1 MHADRLRG
9 RIYVKQLAFIARIG
23 YNTDVNC
30 LFLYNPSSGKG
41 KVARKIGYIRRRLD
55 KIFDHA
61 EIAATSSAEDLESRV
76 REGAGKFDVILFSGG
91 DGTFN
96 HVLQGV
102 GTREV
107 RLGYIP
113 GGTTNDVARSLGI
126 PRTIRGALN
135 VIERGYCEQVDCMRV
150 NDRYAMYIAAAGA
163 FTRTTYITPQSAKKK
178 LGILA
183 YAFECLKNEMD
194 FKVFPL
200 RINCDGVCQES
211 HAVLIFV
218 LNGRSVASFPI
229 NRSSSMQDGR
239 LELVVIKQA
248 ERPGFFRRI
257 GAYFSLASLFLFGVK
272 VKKKD
277 ILYLRGRHITV
288 STDDGVVW
296 DLDGEEGMR
305 GNIAVEVLPQRMRL
319 FVPRNKKI

>member
-1 MHADRLRG
+1 M
-9 RIYVKQLAFIARIG
+9 
-23 YNTDVNC
+23 NC

-41 KVARKIGYIRRRLD
+41 KIAKKAEYIRKRLQ
-55 KIFDHA
+55 KTF
-61 EIAATSSAEDLESRV
+61 ERVEVAATTSAEDLEARV
-76 REGAGKFDVILFSGG
+76 REGAEQFDVILFSGG

-102 GTREV
+102 GTHEV
-107 RLGYIP
+107 LLGYIP

-126 PRTIRGALN
+126 PRSVKGALK
-135 VIERGYCEQVDCMRV
+135 VIEQGCSRRLDCMRV

-163 FTRTTYITPQSAKKK
+163 FTRATYATPQNIKKK

-183 YAFECLKNEMD
+183 YAFECLKTEMN

-200 RINCDGVCQES
+200 RINCDGETVETS
-211 HAVLIFV
+211 AVLALV

-229 NRSSSMQDGR
+229 NRSGSMCDGQ
-239 LELVVIKQA
+239 LELAVIRQA

-272 VKKKD
+272 IKKKD
-277 ILYLRGRHITV
+277 ILYLHGRHITIG
-288 STDDGVVW
+288 TDNGVVW

-305 GNIAVEVLPQRMRL
+305 GDIAVEVLPRRMRM
-319 FVPRNKKI
+319 FVPQNKKI

>member
-1 MHADRLRG
+1 M
-9 RIYVKQLAFIARIG
+9 
-23 YNTDVNC
+23 NC

-41 KVARKIGYIRRRLD
+41 KIAKKAEYIRKRLQ
-55 KIFDHA
+55 KTF
-61 EIAATSSAEDLESRV
+61 ERVEVAATTSAEDLEARV
-76 REGAGKFDVILFSGG
+76 REGAEQFDVILFSGG

-102 GTREV
+102 GTHEV
-107 RLGYIP
+107 LLGYIP

-126 PRTIRGALN
+126 PRSVKGALR
-135 VIERGYCEQVDCMRV
+135 VIEQGCSRRLDCMRV

-163 FTRTTYITPQSAKKK
+163 FTRATYATPQNIKKK

-183 YAFECLKNEMD
+183 YAFECLKTEMN

-200 RINCDGVCQES
+200 RINCDGETVETS
-211 HAVLIFV
+211 AVLALV

-229 NRSSSMQDGR
+229 NRSGSMCDGQ
-239 LELVVIKQA
+239 LELAVIRQA

-272 VKKKD
+272 IKKKD
-277 ILYLRGRHITV
+277 ILYLHGRHITIG
-288 STDDGVVW
+288 TDNGVVW
-296 DLDGEEGMR
+296 DLDGEEGMH
-305 GNIAVEVLPQRMRL
+305 GDIAVEVLPQRMRM
-319 FVPRNKKI
+319 FVPQNKKI

>member
-1 MHADRLRG
+1 M
-9 RIYVKQLAFIARIG
+9 
-23 YNTDVNC
+23 NC

-41 KVARKIGYIRRRLD
+41 KIAKKAEYIRKRLQ
-55 KIFDHA
+55 KTF
-61 EIAATSSAEDLESRV
+61 ERVEVAATTSAEDLEARV
-76 REGAGKFDVILFSGG
+76 REGAEQFDVILFSGG

-102 GTREV
+102 GTHEV
-107 RLGYIP
+107 LLGYIP

-126 PRTIRGALN
+126 PRSVKGALR
-135 VIERGYCEQVDCMRV
+135 VIEQGCSRRLDCMRV

-163 FTRTTYITPQSAKKK
+163 FTRATYATPQNVKKK

-183 YAFECLKNEMD
+183 YAFECLKTVMN

-200 RINCDGVCQES
+200 RINCDGETVETS
-211 HAVLIFV
+211 AVLALV

-229 NRSSSMQDGR
+229 NRSGSMCDGQ
-239 LELVVIKQA
+239 LELAVIRQA

-272 VKKKD
+272 IKKKD
-277 ILYLRGRHITV
+277 ILYLHGRHITIG
-288 STDDGVVW
+288 TDNGVVW

-305 GNIAVEVLPQRMRL
+305 GDIAVEVLPRRMRM
-319 FVPRNKKI
+319 FVPQNKKI

>member
-1 MHADRLRG
+1 M
-9 RIYVKQLAFIARIG
+9 
-23 YNTDVNC
+23 NC

-41 KVARKIGYIRRRLD
+41 KIAKKAEYIRKRLQ
-55 KIFDHA
+55 KTF
-61 EIAATSSAEDLESRV
+61 ERVEVAATTSAEDLEARV
-76 REGAGKFDVILFSGG
+76 REGAEQFDVILFSGG

-102 GTREV
+102 GTHEV
-107 RLGYIP
+107 LLGYIP

-126 PRTIRGALN
+126 PRSVKGALR
-135 VIERGYCEQVDCMRV
+135 VIEQGCSRRLDCMRV

-163 FTRTTYITPQSAKKK
+163 FTRATYATPQNVKKK

-183 YAFECLKNEMD
+183 YAFECLKTEMN

-200 RINCDGVCQES
+200 RVNCDGETAETS
-211 HAVLIFV
+211 AVLALV

-229 NRSSSMQDGR
+229 NRSGSMCDGQ
-239 LELVVIKQA
+239 LELAVIRQA

-272 VKKKD
+272 IKKKD
-277 ILYLRGRHITV
+277 ILYLHGRHITIG
-288 STDDGVVW
+288 TDNGVVW

-305 GNIAVEVLPQRMRL
+305 GDIAVEVLPQRMRM
-319 FVPRNKKI
+319 FVPQNKKI

>member
-1 MHADRLRG
+1 M
-9 RIYVKQLAFIARIG
+9 
-23 YNTDVNC
+23 NC

-41 KVARKIGYIRRRLD
+41 KIAKKAEYIRKRLQ
-55 KIFDHA
+55 KTF
-61 EIAATSSAEDLESRV
+61 ERVEVAATTSAEDLEARV
-76 REGAGKFDVILFSGG
+76 REGAEQFDVILFSGG

-102 GTREV
+102 GTHEV
-107 RLGYIP
+107 LLGYIP

-126 PRTIRGALN
+126 PRSVKGALR
-135 VIERGYCEQVDCMRV
+135 VIEQGCSRRLDCMRV

-163 FTRTTYITPQSAKKK
+163 FTRATYATPQNIKKK

-183 YAFECLKNEMD
+183 YAFECLKTEMN

-200 RINCDGVCQES
+200 RINCDGETVETS
-211 HAVLIFV
+211 AVLALV

-229 NRSSSMQDGR
+229 NRSGSMCDGQ
-239 LELVVIKQA
+239 LELAVIRQA

-272 VKKKD
+272 IKKKD
-277 ILYLRGRHITV
+277 ILYLHGRHITIG
-288 STDDGVVW
+288 TDNSVVW

-305 GNIAVEVLPQRMRL
+305 GDIAVEVLPQRMRM
-319 FVPRNKKI
+319 FVPQNKKI

>member
-1 MHADRLRG
+1 M
-9 RIYVKQLAFIARIG
+9 
-23 YNTDVNC
+23 NC

-41 KVARKIGYIRRRLD
+41 KIAKKAEYIRKRLQ
-55 KIFDHA
+55 KTF
-61 EIAATSSAEDLESRV
+61 ERVEVAATTSAEDLEARV
-76 REGAGKFDVILFSGG
+76 REGAEQFDVILFSGG

-102 GTREV
+102 GTHEV
-107 RLGYIP
+107 LLGYIP

-126 PRTIRGALN
+126 PRSVKGALR
-135 VIERGYCEQVDCMRV
+135 VIEQGCSRRLDCMRV

-163 FTRTTYITPQSAKKK
+163 FTRATYATPQNVKKK

-183 YAFECLKNEMD
+183 YAFECLKTEMN

-200 RINCDGVCQES
+200 RINCDGETVETS
-211 HAVLIFV
+211 AVLALV

-229 NRSSSMQDGR
+229 NRSGSMCDGQ
-239 LELVVIKQA
+239 LELAVIRQA

-272 VKKKD
+272 IKKKD
-277 ILYLRGRHITV
+277 ILYLHGRHITIG
-288 STDDGVVW
+288 TDNGVVW

-305 GNIAVEVLPQRMRL
+305 GDIAVEVLPRRMRM
-319 FVPRNKKI
+319 FVPQNKKI

>member
-1 MHADRLRG
+1 M
-9 RIYVKQLAFIARIG
+9 
-23 YNTDVNC
+23 NC

-41 KVARKIGYIRRRLD
+41 KIAKKAEYIRKRLQ
-55 KIFDHA
+55 KTF
-61 EIAATSSAEDLESRV
+61 ERVEVAATTSAEDLEARV
-76 REGAGKFDVILFSGG
+76 REGAEQFDVILFSGG

-102 GTREV
+102 GTHEV
-107 RLGYIP
+107 LLGYIP

-126 PRTIRGALN
+126 PRSVKGALR
-135 VIERGYCEQVDCMRV
+135 VIEQGCSRRLDCMRV

-163 FTRTTYITPQSAKKK
+163 FTRATYATPQNNKKK

-183 YAFECLKNEMD
+183 YAFECLKTEMN

-200 RINCDGVCQES
+200 RINCDGETVETS
-211 HAVLIFV
+211 AVLALV

-229 NRSSSMQDGR
+229 NRSGSMCDGQ
-239 LELVVIKQA
+239 LELAVIRQA

-272 VKKKD
+272 IKKKD
-277 ILYLRGRHITV
+277 ILYLHGRHITIG
-288 STDDGVVW
+288 TDNGVVW

-305 GNIAVEVLPQRMRL
+305 GDIAVEVLPQRMRM
-319 FVPRNKKI
+319 FVPQNKKI

>member
-1 MHADRLRG
+1 M
-9 RIYVKQLAFIARIG
+9 
-23 YNTDVNC
+23 NC

-41 KVARKIGYIRRRLD
+41 KIAKKAEYIRKRLQ
-55 KIFDHA
+55 KTF
-61 EIAATSSAEDLESRV
+61 ERVEVAATTSAEDLEARV
-76 REGAGKFDVILFSGG
+76 REGAEQFDVILFSGG

-102 GTREV
+102 GTHEV
-107 RLGYIP
+107 LLGYIP

-126 PRTIRGALN
+126 PRSVKGALR
-135 VIERGYCEQVDCMRV
+135 VIEQGCSRRLDCMRV

-163 FTRTTYITPQSAKKK
+163 FTRATYATPQNVKKK

-183 YAFECLKNEMD
+183 YAFECLKTEMN

-200 RINCDGVCQES
+200 RINCDGETVETS
-211 HAVLIFV
+211 AVLALV

-229 NRSSSMQDGR
+229 NRSGSMCDGQ
-239 LELVVIKQA
+239 LELAVIRQA

-272 VKKKD
+272 IKKKD
-277 ILYLRGRHITV
+277 ILYLHGRHITIG
-288 STDDGVVW
+288 TDNGVVW

-305 GNIAVEVLPQRMRL
+305 GDIAVEVLPQRMRM
-319 FVPRNKKI
+319 FVPQNKKI

>member
-1 MHADRLRG
+1 M
-9 RIYVKQLAFIARIG
+9 
-23 YNTDVNC
+23 NC

-41 KVARKIGYIRRRLD
+41 KIAKKAEYIRKRLQ
-55 KIFDHA
+55 KTF
-61 EIAATSSAEDLESRV
+61 ERVEVAATTSAEDLEARV
-76 REGAGKFDVILFSGG
+76 REGAEQFDVILFSGG

-102 GTREV
+102 GTHEV
-107 RLGYIP
+107 LLGYIP

-126 PRTIRGALN
+126 PRSVKGALR
-135 VIERGYCEQVDCMRV
+135 VIEQGCSRRLDCMRV

-163 FTRTTYITPQSAKKK
+163 FTRATYATPQNIKKK

-183 YAFECLKNEMD
+183 YAFECLKTEMN

-200 RINCDGVCQES
+200 RINCDGETVETS
-211 HAVLIFV
+211 AVLALV

-229 NRSSSMQDGR
+229 NRSGSMCDGQ
-239 LELVVIKQA
+239 LELAVIRQA

-272 VKKKD
+272 IKKKD
-277 ILYLRGRHITV
+277 ILYLHGRHITIG
-288 STDDGVVW
+288 TDNGVVW

-305 GNIAVEVLPQRMRL
+305 GDIAVEVLPQRMRM
-319 FVPRNKKI
+319 FVPQNKKI

>member
-1 MHADRLRG
+1 M
-9 RIYVKQLAFIARIG
+9 
-23 YNTDVNC
+23 NC
-30 LFLYNPSSGKG
+30 LFLYHPRSGKG
-41 KVARKIGYIRRRLD
+41 KVAKRIGYIERTLRAH
-55 KIFDHA
+55 FDHVD
-61 EIAATSSAEDLESRV
+61 IVATESGEDMTAHARD
-76 REGAGKFDVILFSGG
+76 GAGMYDVILFSGG

-96 HVLQGV
+96 RVLQGIGERDV
-102 GTREV
+102 Q
-107 RLGYIP
+107 LGYLP

-126 PRTIRGALN
+126 PRSVKGALK
-135 VIERGYCEQVDCMRV
+135 VILAGHEARLDVMRI
-150 NDRYAMYIAAAGA
+150 NGTRYAMYNVAAGA

-200 RINCDGVCQES
+200 RINCDGVCEES

-218 LNGRSVASFPI
+218 LNGRSVASFHI
-229 NRSSSMQDGR
+229 NRSGSMQDGR

>member
-1 MHADRLRG
+1 M
-9 RIYVKQLAFIARIG
+9 
-23 YNTDVNC
+23 NC

-41 KVARKIGYIRRRLD
+41 KIAKKAEYIRKRLQ
-55 KIFDHA
+55 KTF
-61 EIAATSSAEDLESRV
+61 ERVEVAATTSAEDLEARV
-76 REGAGKFDVILFSGG
+76 REGAEQFDVILFSGG

-102 GTREV
+102 GTHEV
-107 RLGYIP
+107 LLGYIP

-126 PRTIRGALN
+126 PRSVKGALR
-135 VIERGYCEQVDCMRV
+135 VIEQGSSRRLDCMRV

-163 FTRTTYITPQSAKKK
+163 FTRATYATPQNIKKK

-183 YAFECLKNEMD
+183 YAFECLKTEMN

-200 RINCDGVCQES
+200 RINCDGETVETS
-211 HAVLIFV
+211 AVLALV

-229 NRSSSMQDGR
+229 NRSGSMCDGQ
-239 LELVVIKQA
+239 LELAVIRQA

-272 VKKKD
+272 IKKKD
-277 ILYLRGRHITV
+277 ILYLHGRHITIG
-288 STDDGVVW
+288 TDNGVVW

-305 GNIAVEVLPQRMRL
+305 GDIAVEVLPQRMRM
-319 FVPRNKKI
+319 FVPQNKKI

>member
-1 MHADRLRG
+1 M
-9 RIYVKQLAFIARIG
+9 
-23 YNTDVNC
+23 NC

-41 KVARKIGYIRRRLD
+41 KIAKKAEYIRKRLQ
-55 KIFDHA
+55 KTF
-61 EIAATSSAEDLESRV
+61 ERVEVAATTSAEDLEARV
-76 REGAGKFDVILFSGG
+76 REGAEQFDVILFSGG

-102 GTREV
+102 GTHEV
-107 RLGYIP
+107 LLGYIP

-126 PRTIRGALN
+126 PRSVKGALK
-135 VIERGYCEQVDCMRV
+135 VIEQGCSRRLDCMRV

-163 FTRTTYITPQSAKKK
+163 FTRATYATPQNIKKK

-183 YAFECLKNEMD
+183 YAFECLKTEMN

-200 RINCDGVCQES
+200 RINCDGETVETS
-211 HAVLIFV
+211 AVLALV

-229 NRSSSMQDGR
+229 NRSGSMCDGQ
-239 LELVVIKQA
+239 LELAVIRQA

-272 VKKKD
+272 IKKKD
-277 ILYLRGRHITV
+277 ILYLHGRHITIG
-288 STDDGVVW
+288 TDNGVVW

-305 GNIAVEVLPQRMRL
+305 GDIAVEVLPQRMRM
-319 FVPRNKKI
+319 FVPQNKKI

>member
-1 MHADRLRG
+1 M
-9 RIYVKQLAFIARIG
+9 
-23 YNTDVNC
+23 NC

-41 KVARKIGYIRRRLD
+41 KIAKKAEYIRKRLQ
-55 KIFDHA
+55 KTF
-61 EIAATSSAEDLESRV
+61 ERVEVAATTSAEDLEARV
-76 REGAGKFDVILFSGG
+76 REGAEQFDVILFSGG

-102 GTREV
+102 GTHEV
-107 RLGYIP
+107 LLGYIP

-126 PRTIRGALN
+126 PRSVKGALR
-135 VIERGYCEQVDCMRV
+135 VIEQGCSRRLDCMRV

-163 FTRTTYITPQSAKKK
+163 FTRATYATPQNIKKK

-183 YAFECLKNEMD
+183 YAFECLKTEMN

-200 RINCDGVCQES
+200 RINCDGETVETS
-211 HAVLIFV
+211 AVLALV

-229 NRSSSMQDGR
+229 NRSGSMCDGQ
-239 LELVVIKQA
+239 LELAVIRQA

-272 VKKKD
+272 IKKKD
-277 ILYLRGRHITV
+277 ILYLHGRHITIG
-288 STDDGVVW
+288 TDNGVVW

-305 GNIAVEVLPQRMRL
+305 GDIAVEVLPRRMRM
-319 FVPRNKKI
+319 FVPQNKKI

>member
-1 MHADRLRG
+1 M
-9 RIYVKQLAFIARIG
+9 
-23 YNTDVNC
+23 NC

-41 KVARKIGYIRRRLD
+41 KIAKKAEYIRKRLQ
-55 KIFDHA
+55 KTF
-61 EIAATSSAEDLESRV
+61 ERVEVAATTSAEDLEARV
-76 REGAGKFDVILFSGG
+76 REGAEQFDVILFSGG

-102 GTREV
+102 GTHEV
-107 RLGYIP
+107 LLGYIP

-126 PRTIRGALN
+126 PRSVKGALK
-135 VIERGYCEQVDCMRV
+135 VIEQGCSRRLDCMRV

-163 FTRTTYITPQSAKKK
+163 FTRATYATPQNIKKK

-183 YAFECLKNEMD
+183 YAFECLKTEMN

-200 RINCDGVCQES
+200 RINCDGETVETS
-211 HAVLIFV
+211 AVLALV

-229 NRSSSMQDGR
+229 NRSGSMCDGQ
-239 LELVVIKQA
+239 LELAVIRQA

-272 VKKKD
+272 IKKKD
-277 ILYLRGRHITV
+277 ILYLHGRHITIG
-288 STDDGVVW
+288 TDNSVVW

-305 GNIAVEVLPQRMRL
+305 GDIAVEVLPQRMRM
-319 FVPRNKKI
+319 FVPQNKKI

>member
-1 MHADRLRG
+1 M
-9 RIYVKQLAFIARIG
+9 
-23 YNTDVNC
+23 NC

-41 KVARKIGYIRRRLD
+41 KIAKKAEYIRKRLQ
-55 KIFDHA
+55 KTF
-61 EIAATSSAEDLESRV
+61 ECVEVAATTSAEDLEARV
-76 REGAGKFDVILFSGG
+76 REGAEQFDVILFSGG

-102 GTREV
+102 GTHEV
-107 RLGYIP
+107 LLGYIP

-126 PRTIRGALN
+126 PRSVKGALR
-135 VIERGYCEQVDCMRV
+135 VIEQGSSRRLDCMRV

-163 FTRTTYITPQSAKKK
+163 FTRATYATPQNIKKK

-183 YAFECLKNEMD
+183 YAFECLKTEMN

-200 RINCDGVCQES
+200 RINCDGETVETS
-211 HAVLIFV
+211 AVLALV

-229 NRSSSMQDGR
+229 NRSGSMCDGQ
-239 LELVVIKQA
+239 LELAVIRQA

-272 VKKKD
+272 IKKKD
-277 ILYLRGRHITV
+277 ILYLHGRHITIG
-288 STDDGVVW
+288 TDNGVVW

-305 GNIAVEVLPQRMRL
+305 GDIAVEVLPHRMRM
-319 FVPRNKKI
+319 FVPQNKKI

>member
-1 MHADRLRG
+1 M
-9 RIYVKQLAFIARIG
+9 
-23 YNTDVNC
+23 NC

-41 KVARKIGYIRRRLD
+41 KIAKKAEYIRKRLQ
-55 KIFDHA
+55 KTF
-61 EIAATSSAEDLESRV
+61 ERVEVAATTSAEDLEARV
-76 REGAGKFDVILFSGG
+76 REGAEQFDVILFSGG

-102 GTREV
+102 GTHEV
-107 RLGYIP
+107 LLGYIP

-126 PRTIRGALN
+126 PRSVKGALK
-135 VIERGYCEQVDCMRV
+135 VIEQGCSRWLDCMRV

-163 FTRTTYITPQSAKKK
+163 FTRATYATPQNIKKK

-183 YAFECLKNEMD
+183 YAFECLKTEMN

-200 RINCDGVCQES
+200 RVNCDGETAETS
-211 HAVLIFV
+211 AVLALV

-229 NRSSSMQDGR
+229 NRSGSMCDGQ
-239 LELVVIKQA
+239 LELAVIRQA

-272 VKKKD
+272 IKKKD
-277 ILYLRGRHITV
+277 ILYLHGRHITIG
-288 STDDGVVW
+288 TDNGVVW

-305 GNIAVEVLPQRMRL
+305 GDIAVEVLPQRMRM
-319 FVPRNKKI
+319 FVPQNKKI